1 MNGTDPTDII
11 LENCRFWIQRVL
23 VPVVVCIGVIGQTI
37 SVMVLTRRRMRSSTN
52 IYLSALAIADILY
65 NLFALLLSFK
75 HYPNIHDRKYAL
87 YWRFYG
93 ISHWICDAASST
105 SVWLTVSFTLERYI
119 AVCHPIKG
127 KVLCTES
134 RAKSIIS
141 VVYIFCLLTT
151 MSTTFE
157 YQLSLQESC
166 IEQCPPLKLHKT
178 HHPHDALAMQS
189 SITDTTKDQNSTVAA
204 DSFMDKNESFN
215 MTTCC
220 LKNITIDTELTN
232 LGNNFTYSTFMAWYS
247 AVFFCFLPLV
257 VIATFNCFLI
267 RAVYYSQKTRRAMT
281 NSQENIS
288 ISNENRITVML
299 IGIVLLFLICQ
310 TPTAAYLIYM
320 NVHQSKTR
328 RQLNI
333 SLIAGNIFNFMILLN
348 TSFNFIL
355 YCVLSRK
362 FRSTFKKLFCE
373 RKKKQQ
379 ETIVLSSR
387 SSLKFNPYK
396 HGIRRNASEYLTP
409 RSLETQSLTG
419 IPRSKSLMMRPSGK
433 VKSTDLIV

>member
-1 MNGTDPTDII
+1 MNILRNII
-11 LENCRFWIQRVL
+11 FS
-23 VPVVVCIGVIGQTI
+23 G
-37 SVMVLTRRRMRSSTN
+37 
-52 IYLSALAIADILY
+52 
-65 NLFALLLSFK
+65 
-75 HYPNIHDRKYAL
+75 
-87 YWRFYG
+87 
-93 ISHWICDAASST
+93 ST

-178 HHPHDALAMQS
+178 HHPHGKSINHNATTTILHIPNDTRVNVSTIHPEFYKEIIKSIVANCSNQHQHFIFLPAFYNQNKTTITKSHNLADALAMQS

-204 DSFMDKNESFN
+204 DSFMDKDESFN

-281 NSQENIS
+281 NSQVIF
-288 ISNENRITVML
+288 IFVTRHQL
-299 IGIVLLFLICQ
+299 I
-310 TPTAAYLIYM
+310 
-320 NVHQSKTR
+320 
-328 RQLNI
+328 
-333 SLIAGNIFNFMILLN
+333 
-348 TSFNFIL
+348 
-355 YCVLSRK
+355 
-362 FRSTFKKLFCE
+362 
-373 RKKKQQ
+373 
-379 ETIVLSSR
+379 
-387 SSLKFNPYK
+387 
-396 HGIRRNASEYLTP
+396 
-409 RSLETQSLTG
+409 
-419 IPRSKSLMMRPSGK
+419 
-433 VKSTDLIV
+433 